1 MLIDV
6 KVKHTGLN
14 TNYQMT
20 IRSERMD
27 AFETFIKYRHC
38 LPYQESW
45 GGEEWVS
52 GGAVIGLN
60 AIFTHIP
67 NKFPLQDLIRWVAK
81 QVEVEDLSSVD
92 SALVIFGQRYPGITG
107 SGEDVT

>member
-1 MLIDV
+1 MLIEV

-14 TNYQMT
+14 TDYRLT
-20 IRSERMD
+20 IRSDRMD
-27 AFETFIKYRHC
+27 AFEEFIRNRRC

-45 GGEEWVS
+45 GGEEGVS

-67 NKFPLQDLIRWVAK
+67 NKFPVQDLIRWVAK
-81 QVEVEDLSSVD
+81 QVEFEDLSLVD
-92 SALVIFGQRYPGITG
+92 SSLVIFGQKYPGITG
-107 SGEDVT
+107 TGEDIQ